1 MTARSADRD
10 KGLTATDALHRKWA
24 SCARA
29 VQVARG
35 QRLGRLRRAL
45 GRGLLLLA
53 VAGVALAVLY
63 RSQIARVYE
72 VIVLFEPERIASN
85 FRSMDTMFQTVPV
98 HRGPSAHQFDRAERG
113 LPATYEYKGATKDTG
128 RFLRDTWTTGLIV
141 LQDGKVAHENYF
153 LGNTSESKVISWSV
167 AKSFISA
174 LVGIAVAEG
183 RIKDIRQPVDDYVP
197 ALKGSGYN
205 GVSIKDVMQMSSGI
219 RFNEDYDAF
228 FSDINRLGRAI
239 ALGSSLDAFVAS
251 LRRERPPGRFHH
263 YVSMDTQVLGMVL
276 HAATGE
282 TLASYLESRL
292 WKPLGME
299 SDAYWLVDGNGME
312 LAFGGLN
319 AVLRDYARL
328 GQLYL
333 NEGAWQGKQIVPA
346 AWVRASV
353 TPDAPHLVPGNA
365 ASNWVLGY
373 GYQWWIPQQPD
384 GDYLAIGVYGQFVYV
399 DPKRKV
405 VIAKT
410 SAYPDYNLDGADKEL
425 ETIALFRAIARHMS
439 SSAPPTH

>member
-1 MTARSADRD
+1 MTTRARVLIA
-10 KGLTATDALHRKWA
+10 
-24 SCARA
+24 
-29 VQVARG
+29 
-35 QRLGRLRRAL
+35 
-45 GRGLLLLA
+45 GLLLVSALTLA
-53 VAGVALAVLY
+53 FATAY
-63 RSQIARVYE
+63 RSEIARVYE
-72 VIVLFEPERIASN
+72 VVFLFEPERIARN
-85 FRSMDTMFQTVPV
+85 FRSMEGMFQTVPV
-98 HRGPSAHQFDRAERG
+98 RHGPLTSQLTAAPRK
-113 LPATYEYKGATKDTG
+113 LPAGYEYKGQNKG
-128 RFLRDTWTTGLIV
+128 VSSFLRDTWTTGLIV
-141 LQDGKVAHENYF
+141 LQDGKVAHESYF
-153 LGNTSESKVISWSV
+153 LGNTSESKAISWSV

-197 ALKGSGYN
+197 ALKGSGYE

-219 RFNEDYDAF
+219 RFNEDYDDF

-251 LRRERPPGRFHH
+251 LKRERTPGRFHH

-276 HAATGE
+276 RAATGE
-282 TLASYLESRL
+282 TLAAYLESRI
-292 WKPLGME
+292 WRPLGME
-299 SDAYWLVDGNGME
+299 SDAYWLVDGSGME

-353 TPDAPHLVPGNA
+353 TPDAPHLQPGNP

-399 DPKRKV
+399 DPKRRI

-410 SAYPDYNLDGADKEL
+410 SAYPNYNIDGADKEL
-425 ETIALFRAIARHMS
+425 ETIALFRAMARHMS
-439 SSAPPTH
+439 ALATRTN

>member
-1 MTARSADRD
+1 MTTRARVLIA
-10 KGLTATDALHRKWA
+10 
-24 SCARA
+24 
-29 VQVARG
+29 
-35 QRLGRLRRAL
+35 
-45 GRGLLLLA
+45 GLLLVSALTLA
-53 VAGVALAVLY
+53 FATAY
-63 RSQIARVYE
+63 RSEIARVYE
-72 VIVLFEPERIASN
+72 VVFLFEPERIARN
-85 FRSMDTMFQTVPV
+85 FQSMDTMFQTVPV
-98 HRGPSAHQFDRAERG
+98 HRAIPAHRFELAPRE
-113 LPATYEYKGATKDTG
+113 LPASYEYKGGPKEVS
-128 RFLRDTWTTGLIV
+128 RFLHDTRTTGLIV
-141 LQDGKVAHENYF
+141 LHDGKVAHESYF
-153 LGNTSESKVISWSV
+153 LGNTSESKAISWSV

-197 ALKGSGYN
+197 VLKGSGYE

-251 LRRERPPGRFHH
+251 LKRERTPGRFHH

-276 HAATGE
+276 RAATGE
-282 TLASYLESRL
+282 TLASYLESRI

-299 SDAYWLVDGNGME
+299 SDAYWLVDGKGME

-333 NEGAWQGKQIVPA
+333 NEGAWQGRQIVPA

-353 TPDAPHLVPGNA
+353 TPDAPHLQPGNP
-365 ASNWVLGY
+365 ASTWVLGY

-399 DPKRKV
+399 DPKRRI

-410 SAYPDYNLDGADKEL
+410 SAYPDYNIDGADKEL
-425 ETIALFRAIARHMS
+425 ETIALFRAMARHMPAL
-439 SSAPPTH
+439 APPTH